1 MKLNSVFVFTSM
13 PQLMMLGL
21 LQTYM
26 SATPSSFWLLAGRK
40 LSSLFLVS
48 ASVCASVYPSEMQ
61 SLEFVN
67 PTSEKTTCRE
77 KQRCLH
83 ITELDK
89 HLHFSDSENKSNK
102 ERNPLMNSSLAS
114 LHPAHLMLK

>member
-1 MKLNSVFVFTSM
+1 MKLNAVLIFTSM
-13 PQLMMLGL
+13 AQLMALGL
-21 LQTYM
+21 LQTYV
-26 SATPSSFWLLAGRK
+26 SATLNRFWLLEGRK

-48 ASVCASVYPSEMQ
+48 VCASVCPSEMQ
-61 SLEFVN
+61 LLEFVN
-67 PTSEKTTCRE
+67 PTSEKMICRE
-77 KQRCLH
+77 KQRCLP

-89 HLHFSDSENKSNK
+89 HLHCSDSENKSNK